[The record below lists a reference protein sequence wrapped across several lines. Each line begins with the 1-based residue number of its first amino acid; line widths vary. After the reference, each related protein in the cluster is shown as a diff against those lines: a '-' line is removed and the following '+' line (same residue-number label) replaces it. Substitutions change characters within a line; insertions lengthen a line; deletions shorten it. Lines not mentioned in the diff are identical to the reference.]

1 MAGKREHFYIN
12 DDVKEVLIQVK
23 ENTPGINNLSQALR
37 FIVLKHNNETESKE
51 DKKYN
56 AISKEVSMILEITSN
71 LADEQNLLRLKPVSE
86 IPIYTEA
93 KETIENRIKRNT
105 TKAMRYKH
113 NKKTD
118 EGPDIEETKSVNT
131 KMWDD

>member
-37 FIVLKHNNETESKE
+37 FIVLKHNNEAESKE

-105 TKAMRYKH
+105 TKAMRYKY

>member
-23 ENTPGINNLSQALR
+23 ENTTGINNLSQALR
-37 FIVLKHNNETESKE
+37 FIVLKHNNEAESKE

-118 EGPDIEETKSVNT
+118 EGPDIEEKKSVNT

>member
-12 DDVKEVLIQVK
+12 DDVKEVLIEIK

-71 LADEQNLLRLKPVSE
+71 LADEQNLLRLKPVCE